1 MIARIVR
8 SAALVSFAAA
18 LSLGQFAAGSQT
30 APSMMA
36 VRIHAHGDASVL
48 QYEEAP
54 RPEVGAAELLVRVHA
69 AGVNPVDWKM
79 RSGAVKFPGAAL
91 PMTLG
96 FDVSGVVEE
105 VGPGVTRFKAGDE
118 VYAYLNLQ
126 RGGGYAEFVSV
137 PQTEAAMK
145 PKSIDHTT
153 AAGVPLAALTAWQAL
168 VDHGEIKKD
177 DKVLIHAAAGGVG
190 HFAVQIAKAK
200 GAHVIATASER
211 NHQFL
216 KDLGADVVVDYRTQK
231 FEDFAKDVDIVLDP
245 IGGDTQTR
253 SFAVMK
259 PGGILVSIVQ
269 PPDQAKLDEHKVR
282 GVVFLVQP
290 AGSQLVLL
298 GEMIDEGQIKPHI
311 SATFPLE
318 QAAEAHK
325 ASETGSTRG
334 KIVLTVP

>member
-1 MIARIVR
+1 MITRFVR
-8 SAALVSFAAA
+8 STALGAALTLGHLAAA
-18 LSLGQFAAGSQT
+18 SQNPAT
-30 APSMMA
+30 MMA
-36 VRIHAHGDASVL
+36 VRMHAFGDASVL
-48 QYEEAP
+48 RYEEAP
-54 RPEVGAAELLVRVHA
+54 RPEIGAGDLLVRVHA

-79 RSGAVKFPGAAL
+79 RAGAVKFPGAAL
-91 PMTLG
+91 PITLG
-96 FDVSGVVEE
+96 FDVSGVVEAI
-105 VGPGVTRFKAGDE
+105 GPGVSKFKVGDE

-126 RGGGYAEFVSV
+126 RGGGYAEFAPV
-137 PQTEAAMK
+137 PQAEAALK

-168 VDHGEIKKD
+168 VDHAEIKKD

-231 FEDFAKDVDIVLDP
+231 FEDFAQDVDIVLDP
-245 IGGDTQTR
+245 IGGETQER
-253 SFAVMK
+253 SYAVVK

-269 PPDQAKLDEHKVR
+269 PPNQAKLDEHKIR
-282 GVVFLVQP
+282 GVVFLVKP

-298 GEMIDEGQIKPHI
+298 AEMIDQGQIKPHI
-311 SATFPLE
+311 SATFPLQ
-318 QAAEAHK
+318 QAAQAHN